1 MVHNVFVWQKEK
13 TNLVKAF
20 RTQELNTTTNTQNLN
35 TSNGVIIGNGHL
47 NNTGMGNLSFHSMTA
62 GGAYTHP
69 ITLLQQGGP
78 YIIRWVVN
86 INPYFTITKYLGRYY
101 FISLKTLVA

>member
-20 RTQELNTTTNTQNLN
+20 RTQELNTSNMN
-35 TSNGVIIGNGHL
+35 TSNGVIMNGHL
-47 NNTGMGNLSFHSMTA
+47 NNTGGNLSFHSMT
-62 GGAYTHP
+62 GAPAPFTHP

-78 YIIRWVVN
+78 YIIR
-86 INPYFTITKYLGRYY
+86 
-101 FISLKTLVA
+101 